1 MKYVITGG
9 AGFIGSHLADYF
21 FKKKKK
27 FIILDNLSNGKISN
41 IHKYKK
47 NFIKCDLSKK
57 GKWQNK
63 ISKNDVIIHLAAL
76 ADIVPS
82 IVNPEDYFNSNVVG
96 TFNLLETARK
106 VGAKKIIYAASSSCY
121 GLTKKFPTNEKTKL
135 SLEYPYALTKYLG
148 EELAMHWAKVFK
160 INVIS
165 LRLFNVYGERS
176 RTNGTYGAVFGVFLA
191 QKINNKPLSVVG
203 DGKQKRD
210 FIYVKDVVN
219 AIILSIK
226 SKTKNQVFNIG
237 SGKPKSIN
245 TLANY
250 ISKKQIHIEKRPG
263 EPDLTYA
270 NISKAKKLLNWRPV
284 INFENGV
291 KKVLKN
297 ISYWKDSP
305 VWTEKKI
312 KNATKEWFKFL
323 K

>member
-21 FKKKKK
+21 FRKNIK
-27 FIILDNLSNGKISN
+27 FIILDNLCNGKISN

-47 NFIKCDLSKK
+47 NLIKCDLSKK

-63 ISKNDVIIHLAAL
+63 IAKNDVIIHLAAL

-82 IVNPEDYFNSNVVG
+82 IANPENYFDSNVVG
-96 TFNLLETARK
+96 TFNLMETARK
-106 VGAKKIIYAASSSCY
+106 VGVKKIIYAASSSCY
-121 GLTKKFPTNEKTKL
+121 GLTNKFPTNEETKI
-135 SLEYPYALTKYLG
+135 SLEYPYALTKHLG
-148 EELAMHWAKVFK
+148 EEIVMHWAKIYK
-160 INVIS
+160 LNVIS

-191 QKINNKPLSVVG
+191 QKINNKPLTIVG
-203 DGKQKRD
+203 DGNQKRD
-210 FIYVKDVVN
+210 FIYVTDVVN

-226 SKTKNQVFNIG
+226 SKTKNQIINIG

-245 TLANY
+245 TLADY
-250 ISKKQIHIEKRPG
+250 ISKEKIYIKKRPG

-270 NISKAKKLLNWRPV
+270 NISKAKKLLNWKPF
-284 INFENGV
+284 ISFEKGV

-297 ISYWKDSP
+297 ISYWKNSP
-305 VWTEKKI
+305 VWTENNIKI
-312 KNATKEWFKFL
+312 ATKEWFRYL